1 MRATEVEATMPRH
14 RKRKT
19 DRKRQDERVLR
30 IRGVRRRTPDPKK
43 LSRAF
48 IGLALARAEVEAQ
61 AQAEAERRAS
71 TDEERNRAGG
81 DAQNDNS

>member
-1 MRATEVEATMPRH
+1 MPRR

-19 DRKRQDERVLR
+19 NQKRQEERALR
-30 IRGVRRRTPDPKK
+30 VRGVRRGTPDAKK

-61 AQAEAERRAS
+61 AQEKSTKRANDRHQPGNDDEGDQDEAS
-71 TDEERNRAGG
+71 
-81 DAQNDNS
+81 

>member
-1 MRATEVEATMPRH
+1 MPRH

-19 DRKRQDERVLR
+19 NWKRQEERALR
-30 IRGVRRRTPDPKK
+30 VRGMRRGTPDAKK

-61 AQAEAERRAS
+61 AQTESTKMRDDYHQRSIDDESDRDEAS
-71 TDEERNRAGG
+71 
-81 DAQNDNS
+81 

>member
-1 MRATEVEATMPRH
+1 MPRR

-19 DRKRQDERVLR
+19 DRKRQDERVFR

-61 AQAEAERRAS
+61 AQAEQSEC

-81 DAQNDNS
+81 NAQNDNS